1 MTGTTSTAFH
11 FFSHDQQHKTDAAKW
26 KGGCVLTTR
35 QRGGWDSNP
44 RPIDRKFGILPLSH
58 RAKCVE
64 EKYATLFLCHGVKTQ
79 TVVCRCGC
87 VQTSFSET
95 MVRSRS
101 SMFGG
106 DGASARMALGSP
118 RSRTFACRTTCSN
131 ELLYTAQIRKV
142 KVMSACIAPT
152 HKGKGKA
159 SSLDIAPLTVLNSS
173 TLQPRKW
180 QLTGNDCST
189 AAHTVAAQSLR

>member
-1 MTGTTSTAFH
+1 MTGTTSTALPS
-11 FFSHDQQHKTDAAKW
+11 FSHDQHHKTDAAKW
-26 KGGCVLTTR
+26 KEGCVLTTR

-44 RPIDRKFGILPLSH
+44 RPIDRNFRILPLSH

-79 TVVCRCGC
+79 TPVCRCGC

-131 ELLYTAQIRKV
+131 ELLYIAQIRKV
-142 KVMSACIAPT
+142 KVKLAHLIER
-152 HKGKGKA
+152 H
-159 SSLDIAPLTVLNSS
+159 
-173 TLQPRKW
+173 LQ
-180 QLTGNDCST
+180 S
-189 AAHTVAAQSLR
+189 